1 MKFKGFVGDYEHDIE
16 VEPIEGGFRVV
27 IDDDSF
33 EVDASKLEAS
43 FYSLICAGRSYD
55 VSVTEEADDTF
66 VVRHGGFK
74 RTVRLIDPVAAAAGG
89 HLAQSG
95 VAEITSVMPGRV
107 VSVLVQE
114 GDEVVEGQGIIV
126 LEAMKMENEVSAPR
140 AGTIKSV
147 QVQAGQALETGSA
160 IAVIE

>member
-1 MKFKGFVGDYEHDIE
+1 MKFKGFVGDYEHDVE
-16 VEPIEGGFRVV
+16 VDAIEGGFRVT
-27 IDDDSF
+27 IDEESV

-43 FYSLICAGRSYD
+43 FYSLICEGRSYD
-55 VSVTEEADDTF
+55 VSVTEEVEDTF

-89 HLAQSG
+89 HLAHTG
-95 VAEITSVMPGRV
+95 AAEIHSVMPGRV

-114 GDEVVEGQGIIV
+114 GDEVAEGQGIIV

-140 AGTIKSV
+140 AGTVKSV
-147 QVQAGQALETGSA
+147 EVQAGQALETGSV